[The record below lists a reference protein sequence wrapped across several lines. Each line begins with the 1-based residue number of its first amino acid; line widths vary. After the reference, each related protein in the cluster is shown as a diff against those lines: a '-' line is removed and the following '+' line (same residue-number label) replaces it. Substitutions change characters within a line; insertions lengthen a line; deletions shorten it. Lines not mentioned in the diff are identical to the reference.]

1 MYPKKGTS
9 KSVHWGLS
17 DFDWP
22 IGAFGSRKQYI
33 KPVSPYYVSE
43 YEASY
48 TWPPNEE
55 VLGFKNVVPLTLNS
69 EIIET
74 TRTEA
79 EEGALTDKQLTDNFM
94 NYYEIPH
101 PSNSSGGEIKR
112 PWLKMEEALSDLAR
126 LERDSFL
133 ASRVKNNAREHKL
146 DDNIERAYKH
156 YKRRISFLERAKPS
170 QHGPLDELL
179 DKMNLFCASV
189 DAIKEAHILAIK

>member
-1 MYPKKGTS
+1 MYPKKGVT

-22 IGAFGSRKQYI
+22 IGSFGNKNQYL
-33 KPVSPYYVSE
+33 KPVPPFYVSE
-43 YEASY
+43 YEASF
-48 TWPPNEE
+48 TWPPHEE
-55 VLGFKNVVPLTLNS
+55 ELGFNDLVPLQLDS
-69 EIIET
+69 ETKKSSQI
-74 TRTEA
+74 EA
-79 EEGALTDKQLTDNFM
+79 EERAIAEKQVQENFM

-101 PSNSSGGEIKR
+101 ASNSSGGEIRR

-133 ASRVKNNAREHKL
+133 ASRVKKNAREHML

-156 YKRRISFLERAKPS
+156 YKSRISFIERSKPS
-170 QHGPLDELL
+170 QYGPLDELL

-189 DAIKEAHILAIK
+189 DAIKEAHIVATK

>member
-1 MYPKKGTS
+1 MYPKKGRT
-9 KSVHWGLS
+9 KCVHWGLA

-22 IGAFGSRKQYI
+22 VGVFGSRNQYI
-33 KPVSPYYVSE
+33 KPISPFYVSE

-48 TWPPNEE
+48 TWASREE
-55 VLGFKNVVPLTLNS
+55 VIGFNNLVPVTSNS
-69 EIIET
+69 DT
-74 TRTEA
+74 NKMSRTEA
-79 EEGALTDKQLTDNFM
+79 EEGAIADKQVNDDFM

-101 PSNSSGGEIKR
+101 PSNSSGGEIRR

-126 LERDSFL
+126 LERDSTL

-156 YKRRISFLERAKPS
+156 YKRRISFLERSKPS

-189 DAIKEAHILAIK
+189 DAIKEAHVLAMK